1 MLILFW
7 LIDFY
12 YRPVWRT
19 WHNHGLHILLVLLYL
34 TLIISI
40 HGSLNR
46 TLTLSSLVTSIVGG
60 KLFCLF
66 SYSFYTTPYCFWC
79 TSVQHWNLELWFS
92 SWTSNIWRTYFFSKV
107 KLNWFHH
114 LSTYGDKTKKSFA
127 VHVR

>member
-19 WHNHGLHILLVLLYL
+19 WHNHGLYILLVLLYL

-46 TLTLSSLVTSIVGG
+46 TITLSSLVTSNFGG
-60 KLFCLF
+60 KFFCLLF
-66 SYSFYTTPYCFWC
+66 QTFYTTPYCFWC
-79 TSVQHWNLELWFS
+79 TSVQHWNLELWFR
-92 SWTSNIWRTYFFSKV
+92 SWKSNIWKTYFFSKV

-114 LSTYGDKTKKSFA
+114 LSTYGQIIKKTFTP
-127 VHVR
+127 HVR